1 MVFIN
6 SRLGRFIYKLPLETK
21 DEYIKNYL
29 SELHS
34 LEKEIKEFNN
44 SRFYSGLVKKLE
56 RKCRLLE
63 RINLINFSKYELL
76 LIKHSKFISQ
86 KKEIILDI
94 ALNLDKPDNL
104 F

>member
-6 SRLGRFIYKLPLETK
+6 SRLDQFIYKLPFESK
-21 DEYIKNYL
+21 EKYMKNYL
-29 SELHS
+29 SELYI
-34 LEKEIKEFNN
+34 LEREIEKYDADRSYEA
-44 SRFYSGLVKKLE
+44 LIKKLK

-76 LIKHSKFISQ
+76 LIKHNRFISQ

-94 ALNLDKPDNL
+94 ALNIDSPDNL